1 MGKQV
6 TSNGKQFLSKADIL
20 GQQDIVMEDLF
31 VPEWD
36 AWVKVKVMTA
46 AERDHFEASSVQRE
60 GKKISMNLQG
70 IRARLCI
77 LCLVDGDGNRMFS
90 DEDEYALG
98 TKSGAALDR
107 IFSVAQRI
115 NGMRDEDVAALA
127 KNSDGAPA
135 EDLPSV

>member
-1 MGKQV
+1 MSTEKR
-6 TSNGKQFLSKADIL
+6 FLTKADIL
-20 GQQDIVMEDLF
+20 GQQDIVTEDLF

-77 LCLVDGDGNRMFS
+77 LCLVDEDGNRMFT

-98 TKSGAALDR
+98 TKAGPAVDR
-107 IFSVAQRI
+107 IFTVAQRI
-115 NGMRDEDVAALA
+115 NGLRDEDVNALA
-127 KNSDGAPA
+127 KNSEGAPA
-135 EDLPSV
+135 EDLPSD

>member
-20 GQQDIVMEDLF
+20 GQQDIVTEDLF
-31 VPEWD
+31 VPDWN

-46 AERDHFEASSVQRE
+46 AERDHFEASTVQRE
-60 GKKISMNLQG
+60 GKKTSLNLQG

-77 LCLVDGDGNRMFS
+77 LCLVDEDGHRMFS

-135 EDLPSV
+135 EDSPFD